1 MDIPTIFTQPENFY
15 SLACYTYILSGVICA
30 IVRWFHMC
38 RPFDQRSDYFYPAR
52 RQVTFFYAATALQ
65 LPYMLCPGD
74 PGSWFFAR
82 SFGILYY
89 PVCFALLYHR
99 FFQMRHLWS
108 KKLSIAYFCS
118 PFLLLGTLFVIVVF
132 HQNDLLL
139 PYKRLWECIMVCVSI
154 LLTYRLVKEC
164 RWVAK
169 KVESYHTQ
177 NYSNESDFPFTFA
190 KNMLYLP
197 AVWLIVMWTLFLLD
211 NQMVKAFIDLIMA
224 AWHVLFLCHI
234 LHPSR
239 PVSSKRSIDDMKT
252 IENEN
257 MERILQ
263 ENELLEKVVEATD
276 NLILEEPCTE
286 DEANVT
292 DEAGVTDEK
301 LLCHILHPSRPVSS
315 KRSIDDMKTIENENM
330 ERILQENELL
340 EKVVEATDNLIL
352 EEPCTEDE
360 ANVTDEAGVTDENNE
375 TDEANKR
382 QLIEHNGENTRQRI
396 EKEKWESVKNEVLTI
411 VSRRYLEPSLK
422 RIEVIRDVSAM
433 NHTLAGTFITQVGF
447 YRLVNAFRVRHYERL
462 MESDSTSNLGQE
474 IAAEMCG
481 FKNRWGLSNA
491 RKRLKD
497 FDYEL
502 IERYVR

>member
-30 IVRWFHMC
+30 VVRWFHMC

-65 LPYMLCPGD
+65 LPYMLCPGN

-108 KKLSIAYFCS
+108 KNLSIAYFCS
-118 PFLLLGTLFVIVVF
+118 PFLLLGALFVIVVF

-224 AWHVLFLCHI
+224 AWHVLFLCRI

-239 PVSSKRSIDDMKT
+239 PVSSKRNIDDMKT

-286 DEANVT
+286 DE
-292 DEAGVTDEK
+292 DGVK
-301 LLCHILHPSRPVSS
+301 
-315 KRSIDDMKTIENENM
+315 
-330 ERILQENELL
+330 
-340 EKVVEATDNLIL
+340 
-352 EEPCTEDE
+352 DE

-375 TDEANKR
+375 TDEANER
-382 QLIEHNGENTRQRI
+382 QLIERNGENTRQRI

-462 MESDSTSNLGQE
+462 MESDSTYNLGQE
-474 IAAEMCG
+474 MAAEMCG
-481 FKNRWGLSNA
+481 FKNRWGLTNA

-502 IERYVR
+502 IEKYMR

>member
-30 IVRWFHMC
+30 VVRWFHMC

-118 PFLLLGTLFVIVVF
+118 PFLLLGALFVIVVF

-211 NQMVKAFIDLIMA
+211 NQMVKAFIDLIIA
-224 AWHVLFLCHI
+224 AWHVLFLCRI

-252 IENEN
+252 IE
-257 MERILQ
+257 
-263 ENELLEKVVEATD
+263 D
-276 NLILEEPCTE
+276 
-286 DEANVT
+286 
-292 DEAGVTDEK
+292 
-301 LLCHILHPSRPVSS
+301 
-315 KRSIDDMKTIENENM
+315 ENM

-375 TDEANKR
+375 TDEANER
-382 QLIEHNGENTRQRI
+382 QLIERNGENTRQRI

-481 FKNRWGLSNA
+481 FKNRWGLANA

-502 IERYVR
+502 IEKYMR

>member
-38 RPFDQRSDYFYPAR
+38 RPFDQRGDYFYPAR

-118 PFLLLGTLFVIVVF
+118 PFLLLGALFVIVVF

-224 AWHVLFLCHI
+224 AWHVLLLCRI

-239 PVSSKRSIDDMKT
+239 PVSSKRNIDDMKT

-286 DEANVT
+286 DEDSVT
-292 DEAGVTDEK
+292 DEAD
-301 LLCHILHPSRPVSS
+301 
-315 KRSIDDMKTIENENM
+315 
-330 ERILQENELL
+330 
-340 EKVVEATDNLIL
+340 
-352 EEPCTEDE
+352 
-360 ANVTDEAGVTDENNE
+360 VTDEAGVTDENYEN
-375 TDEANKR
+375 DEANER
-382 QLIEHNGENTRQRI
+382 QLIERNGENTRQRI

-447 YRLVNAFRVRHYERL
+447 YRLVNAFLVRHYERL
-462 MESDSTSNLGQE
+462 MESDSTYNLGQE
-474 IAAEMCG
+474 MAAEMCG
-481 FKNRWGLSNA
+481 FKNRWGLTNA

-502 IERYVR
+502 IEKYMR

>member
-30 IVRWFHMC
+30 VVRWFHMC
-38 RPFDQRSDYFYPAR
+38 RPFDQRGDYFYPAR

-118 PFLLLGTLFVIVVF
+118 PFLLLGALFVIVVF

-224 AWHVLFLCHI
+224 AWHVLLLCRI

-286 DEANVT
+286 DEA
-292 DEAGVTDEK
+292 GVT
-301 LLCHILHPSRPVSS
+301 
-315 KRSIDDMKTIENENM
+315 
-330 ERILQENELL
+330 
-340 EKVVEATDNLIL
+340 
-352 EEPCTEDE
+352 DE

-375 TDEANKR
+375 TDEANER
-382 QLIEHNGENTRQRI
+382 QLIERNGENTRQRI
-396 EKEKWESVKNEVLTI
+396 KKEKWESVKNEVLTI
-411 VSRRYLEPSLK
+411 VSHRYLEPSLK

-481 FKNRWGLSNA
+481 FKNRWGLANA

-502 IERYVR
+502 IEKYMR

>member
-30 IVRWFHMC
+30 VVRWFHMC

-118 PFLLLGTLFVIVVF
+118 PFLLLGALFVIVVF

-211 NQMVKAFIDLIMA
+211 NQMVKAFIDLIIA
-224 AWHVLFLCHI
+224 AWHVLFLCRI

-252 IENEN
+252 IEDEN

-286 DEANVT
+286 DEA
-292 DEAGVTDEK
+292 D
-301 LLCHILHPSRPVSS
+301 
-315 KRSIDDMKTIENENM
+315 
-330 ERILQENELL
+330 
-340 EKVVEATDNLIL
+340 
-352 EEPCTEDE
+352 
-360 ANVTDEAGVTDENNE
+360 VTDEAGVTDENNE
-375 TDEANKR
+375 TDEANER
-382 QLIEHNGENTRQRI
+382 QLIERNGENTRQRI

-474 IAAEMCG
+474 IVPRCAA
-481 FKNRWGLSNA
+481 
-491 RKRLKD
+491 LKTD
-497 FDYEL
+497 GDWQMPVSASKTS
-502 IERYVR
+502 ITN

>member
-30 IVRWFHMC
+30 VVRWFHMC

-118 PFLLLGTLFVIVVF
+118 PFLLLGALFVIVVF

-197 AVWLIVMWTLFLLD
+197 AVWLIVMWALFLLD
-211 NQMVKAFIDLIMA
+211 NQMVKAFIDLIIA
-224 AWHVLFLCHI
+224 AWHVLFLCRI

-252 IENEN
+252 IEDEN

-286 DEANVT
+286 DEA
-292 DEAGVTDEK
+292 D
-301 LLCHILHPSRPVSS
+301 
-315 KRSIDDMKTIENENM
+315 
-330 ERILQENELL
+330 
-340 EKVVEATDNLIL
+340 
-352 EEPCTEDE
+352 
-360 ANVTDEAGVTDENNE
+360 VTDEAGVTDENNE
-375 TDEANKR
+375 TDEANER
-382 QLIEHNGENTRQRI
+382 QLIERNGENTRQRI

-462 MESDSTSNLGQE
+462 MESDSTYNLGQE
-474 IAAEMCG
+474 MAAEMCG
-481 FKNRWGLSNA
+481 FKNRWGLTNA

-502 IERYVR
+502 IEKYMR

>member
-1 MDIPTIFTQPENFY
+1 
-15 SLACYTYILSGVICA
+15 
-30 IVRWFHMC
+30 MC

-118 PFLLLGTLFVIVVF
+118 PFLLLGALFVIVVF

-139 PYKRLWECIMVCVSI
+139 PHKRLWECIMVCVSI

-224 AWHVLFLCHI
+224 AWHVLLLCRI

-239 PVSSKRSIDDMKT
+239 PVSSKRSLDDMKT
-252 IENEN
+252 IEDEN

-286 DEANVT
+286 DEAGVT
-292 DEAGVTDEK
+292 DEAD
-301 LLCHILHPSRPVSS
+301 
-315 KRSIDDMKTIENENM
+315 
-330 ERILQENELL
+330 
-340 EKVVEATDNLIL
+340 
-352 EEPCTEDE
+352 
-360 ANVTDEAGVTDENNE
+360 VTDEAGVTDENNE
-375 TDEANKR
+375 TDEANER
-382 QLIEHNGENTRQRI
+382 QLIERNGENTRQRI

-462 MESDSTSNLGQE
+462 MESDSTYNLGQE
-474 IAAEMCG
+474 MAAEMCG
-481 FKNRWGLSNA
+481 FKNRWGLANA

-502 IERYVR
+502 IEKYMR

>member
-118 PFLLLGTLFVIVVF
+118 PFLLLGALFVIVVF

-211 NQMVKAFIDLIMA
+211 NQMVKAFIDLIIA
-224 AWHVLFLCHI
+224 AWHVLFLCRI

-286 DEANVT
+286 DEA
-292 DEAGVTDEK
+292 GVT
-301 LLCHILHPSRPVSS
+301 
-315 KRSIDDMKTIENENM
+315 
-330 ERILQENELL
+330 
-340 EKVVEATDNLIL
+340 
-352 EEPCTEDE
+352 DE
-360 ANVTDEAGVTDENNE
+360 ANVTDEAGVTDEASVTDENNE
-375 TDEANKR
+375 TDEAIER
-382 QLIEHNGENTRQRI
+382 QLIERNGENTRQRI

-411 VSRRYLEPSLK
+411 VSHRYLEPSLK

-462 MESDSTSNLGQE
+462 MESDSTYNLGQE
-474 IAAEMCG
+474 MAAEMCG
-481 FKNRWGLSNA
+481 FKNRWGLTNA

-502 IERYVR
+502 IERYMR

>member
-30 IVRWFHMC
+30 VVRWFHMC

-118 PFLLLGTLFVIVVF
+118 PFLLLGALFVIVVF

-224 AWHVLFLCHI
+224 AWHVLFLCRI

-239 PVSSKRSIDDMKT
+239 PVSSKRSIDGMKT

-276 NLILEEPCTE
+276 NLILEESCTE
-286 DEANVT
+286 DEA
-292 DEAGVTDEK
+292 GVT
-301 LLCHILHPSRPVSS
+301 
-315 KRSIDDMKTIENENM
+315 
-330 ERILQENELL
+330 
-340 EKVVEATDNLIL
+340 
-352 EEPCTEDE
+352 DE

-375 TDEANKR
+375 TDEANER
-382 QLIEHNGENTRQRI
+382 QLIERNGENTRQRI

-411 VSRRYLEPSLK
+411 VSHRYLEPSLK

-462 MESDSTSNLGQE
+462 MESHSTSNLGQE

-481 FKNRWGLSNA
+481 FKNRWGLANA

-502 IERYVR
+502 IERYMR

>member
-30 IVRWFHMC
+30 VVRWFHMC

-118 PFLLLGTLFVIVVF
+118 PFLLLGALFVIVVF

-211 NQMVKAFIDLIMA
+211 NQMVKAFIDLIIA
-224 AWHVLFLCHI
+224 AWHVLFLCRI

-252 IENEN
+252 IEDEN

-286 DEANVT
+286 DEA
-292 DEAGVTDEK
+292 D
-301 LLCHILHPSRPVSS
+301 
-315 KRSIDDMKTIENENM
+315 
-330 ERILQENELL
+330 
-340 EKVVEATDNLIL
+340 
-352 EEPCTEDE
+352 
-360 ANVTDEAGVTDENNE
+360 VTDEAGVTDENNE
-375 TDEANKR
+375 TDEANER
-382 QLIEHNGENTRQRI
+382 QLIERNGENTHQRI

-462 MESDSTSNLGQE
+462 MESDSTYNLGQE
-474 IAAEMCG
+474 MAAEMCG
-481 FKNRWGLSNA
+481 FKNRWGLTNA

-502 IERYVR
+502 IEKYMR

>member
-118 PFLLLGTLFVIVVF
+118 PFLLLGALFVIVVF

-197 AVWLIVMWTLFLLD
+197 AVWLIVMWALFLLD

-224 AWHVLFLCHI
+224 AWHVLFLCRI

-239 PVSSKRSIDDMKT
+239 PVSSKRNIDDMKT

-263 ENELLEKVVEATD
+263 ENELLEKVVKATD
-276 NLILEEPCTE
+276 NLILEESCTE
-286 DEANVT
+286 DEA
-292 DEAGVTDEK
+292 GVT
-301 LLCHILHPSRPVSS
+301 
-315 KRSIDDMKTIENENM
+315 
-330 ERILQENELL
+330 
-340 EKVVEATDNLIL
+340 
-352 EEPCTEDE
+352 DE

-375 TDEANKR
+375 TDEANER
-382 QLIEHNGENTRQRI
+382 QLIDRNGENTRQRK

-411 VSRRYLEPSLK
+411 VSHRYLEPSLK

-462 MESDSTSNLGQE
+462 MESHSTSNLGQE

-481 FKNRWGLSNA
+481 FKNRWGLANA

>member
-30 IVRWFHMC
+30 VVRWFHMC

-118 PFLLLGTLFVIVVF
+118 PFLLLGALFVIVVF

-224 AWHVLFLCHI
+224 AWHVLLLCRI

-286 DEANVT
+286 DEA
-292 DEAGVTDEK
+292 GVT
-301 LLCHILHPSRPVSS
+301 
-315 KRSIDDMKTIENENM
+315 
-330 ERILQENELL
+330 
-340 EKVVEATDNLIL
+340 
-352 EEPCTEDE
+352 DE
-360 ANVTDEAGVTDENNE
+360 ANVTDEADVTDE
-375 TDEANKR
+375 TDEANER
-382 QLIEHNGENTRQRI
+382 QLIERNGENTRQRI

-411 VSRRYLEPSLK
+411 VSHRYLEPSLK

-481 FKNRWGLSNA
+481 FKNRWGLANA

>member
-30 IVRWFHMC
+30 VVRWFHMC

-118 PFLLLGTLFVIVVF
+118 PFLLLGALFIIVVF

-197 AVWLIVMWTLFLLD
+197 AVWLIVMWALFLLD

-224 AWHVLFLCHI
+224 AWHVLFLCRI

-252 IENEN
+252 IEDEN

-286 DEANVT
+286 DEA
-292 DEAGVTDEK
+292 D
-301 LLCHILHPSRPVSS
+301 
-315 KRSIDDMKTIENENM
+315 
-330 ERILQENELL
+330 
-340 EKVVEATDNLIL
+340 
-352 EEPCTEDE
+352 
-360 ANVTDEAGVTDENNE
+360 VTDEAGVTDENNE
-375 TDEANKR
+375 TDEANER
-382 QLIEHNGENTRQRI
+382 QLIERNGENTRQRI

-474 IAAEMCG
+474 IVAEMCG
-481 FKNRWGLSNA
+481 FKNRWGLANA

>member
-30 IVRWFHMC
+30 VVRWFHMC

-118 PFLLLGTLFVIVVF
+118 PFLLLGALFVIVVF

-224 AWHVLFLCHI
+224 AWHVLLLCRI

-239 PVSSKRSIDDMKT
+239 PVSSKRNIDDMKT

-276 NLILEEPCTE
+276 NHILEESCTE
-286 DEANVT
+286 DE
-292 DEAGVTDEK
+292 DGVT
-301 LLCHILHPSRPVSS
+301 
-315 KRSIDDMKTIENENM
+315 
-330 ERILQENELL
+330 
-340 EKVVEATDNLIL
+340 
-352 EEPCTEDE
+352 DE

-375 TDEANKR
+375 TDEANER
-382 QLIEHNGENTRQRI
+382 QLIERNGENTRQRI

-481 FKNRWGLSNA
+481 FKNRWGLANA

>member
-30 IVRWFHMC
+30 VVRWFHMC

-118 PFLLLGTLFVIVVF
+118 PFLLLGALFVIVVF

-224 AWHVLFLCHI
+224 AWHVLLLCHI

-239 PVSSKRSIDDMKT
+239 PVSSKRNIDDMKT

-286 DEANVT
+286 DEA
-292 DEAGVTDEK
+292 GVT
-301 LLCHILHPSRPVSS
+301 
-315 KRSIDDMKTIENENM
+315 
-330 ERILQENELL
+330 
-340 EKVVEATDNLIL
+340 
-352 EEPCTEDE
+352 DE
-360 ANVTDEAGVTDENNE
+360 ANVTDEADVTDE
-375 TDEANKR
+375 TDEAIER
-382 QLIEHNGENTRQRI
+382 QLIERNGENTRQRI

-411 VSRRYLEPSLK
+411 VSHRYLEPSLK

-481 FKNRWGLSNA
+481 FKNRWGLANA

>member
-30 IVRWFHMC
+30 VVRWFHMC

-118 PFLLLGTLFVIVVF
+118 PFLLLGALFVIVVF

-139 PYKRLWECIMVCVSI
+139 PYKRLWEYIMVCVSI

-224 AWHVLFLCHI
+224 AWHVLLLCRI

-286 DEANVT
+286 DEA
-292 DEAGVTDEK
+292 GVT
-301 LLCHILHPSRPVSS
+301 
-315 KRSIDDMKTIENENM
+315 
-330 ERILQENELL
+330 
-340 EKVVEATDNLIL
+340 
-352 EEPCTEDE
+352 DE
-360 ANVTDEAGVTDENNE
+360 ANVTDEASVTDENNE
-375 TDEANKR
+375 TDEANER
-382 QLIEHNGENTRQRI
+382 QLIERNGENTRQRI

-411 VSRRYLEPSLK
+411 VSHRYLEPSLK

-481 FKNRWGLSNA
+481 FKNRWGLANA

>member
-118 PFLLLGTLFVIVVF
+118 PFLLLGALFIIVVF

-224 AWHVLFLCHI
+224 AWHVLLLCRI

-286 DEANVT
+286 DEA
-292 DEAGVTDEK
+292 D
-301 LLCHILHPSRPVSS
+301 
-315 KRSIDDMKTIENENM
+315 
-330 ERILQENELL
+330 
-340 EKVVEATDNLIL
+340 
-352 EEPCTEDE
+352 
-360 ANVTDEAGVTDENNE
+360 VTDEAGVTDENNE
-375 TDEANKR
+375 TDEANER
-382 QLIEHNGENTRQRI
+382 QLIERNGENTRQRI

-497 FDYEL
+497 FDYEM

>member
-118 PFLLLGTLFVIVVF
+118 PFLLLGALFVIVVF

-197 AVWLIVMWTLFLLD
+197 AVWLTVMWALFLLD

-224 AWHVLFLCHI
+224 AWHVL
-234 LHPSR
+234 
-239 PVSSKRSIDDMKT
+239 
-252 IENEN
+252 
-257 MERILQ
+257 
-263 ENELLEKVVEATD
+263 
-276 NLILEEPCTE
+276 
-286 DEANVT
+286 
-292 DEAGVTDEK
+292 

-360 ANVTDEAGVTDENNE
+360 AGVTDEANVTDEAGVTDENNE
-375 TDEANKR
+375 TDEAIER
-382 QLIEHNGENTRQRI
+382 QLTERNGENTRQRI

-411 VSRRYLEPSLK
+411 VSHRYLEPSLK

-462 MESDSTSNLGQE
+462 IESDSTSNLGQE

-481 FKNRWGLSNA
+481 FKNRWGLANA

>member
-118 PFLLLGTLFVIVVF
+118 PFLLLGALFVIVVF

-139 PYKRLWECIMVCVSI
+139 PHKRLWECIMVCVSI

-224 AWHVLFLCHI
+224 AWHVLLLCRI

-239 PVSSKRSIDDMKT
+239 PVSSKRNIDDMKT

-286 DEANVT
+286 DEDSVT
-292 DEAGVTDEK
+292 DEAD
-301 LLCHILHPSRPVSS
+301 
-315 KRSIDDMKTIENENM
+315 
-330 ERILQENELL
+330 
-340 EKVVEATDNLIL
+340 
-352 EEPCTEDE
+352 
-360 ANVTDEAGVTDENNE
+360 VTDEAGVTDENYEN
-375 TDEANKR
+375 DEANER
-382 QLIEHNGENTRQRI
+382 QLIERNGENTRQRI

-462 MESDSTSNLGQE
+462 MESDSTYNLGQE
-474 IAAEMCG
+474 MAAEMCG
-481 FKNRWGLSNA
+481 FKNRWGLTNA

-502 IERYVR
+502 IEKYMR

>member
-118 PFLLLGTLFVIVVF
+118 PFLLLGALFVIVVF

-190 KNMLYLP
+190 KSMLYLP

-211 NQMVKAFIDLIMA
+211 NQMVKAFIDLIIA
-224 AWHVLFLCHI
+224 AWHVLLLCRI

-252 IENEN
+252 IEDEN

-286 DEANVT
+286 DE
-292 DEAGVTDEK
+292 DGVK
-301 LLCHILHPSRPVSS
+301 
-315 KRSIDDMKTIENENM
+315 
-330 ERILQENELL
+330 
-340 EKVVEATDNLIL
+340 
-352 EEPCTEDE
+352 DE

-375 TDEANKR
+375 TDEANER
-382 QLIEHNGENTRQRI
+382 QLIERNGENTRQRI

-481 FKNRWGLSNA
+481 FKNRWGLANA

-502 IERYVR
+502 IERYMR

>member
-118 PFLLLGTLFVIVVF
+118 PFLLLGALFIIVVF

-197 AVWLIVMWTLFLLD
+197 AVWLIVMWALFILD

-224 AWHVLFLCHI
+224 AWHVLLLCHI

-239 PVSSKRSIDDMKT
+239 PVSSKRNIDDMKT

-286 DEANVT
+286 DEAGVT
-292 DEAGVTDEK
+292 DEA
-301 LLCHILHPSRPVSS
+301 S
-315 KRSIDDMKTIENENM
+315 
-330 ERILQENELL
+330 
-340 EKVVEATDNLIL
+340 
-352 EEPCTEDE
+352 
-360 ANVTDEAGVTDENNE
+360 VTDEADVTDE
-375 TDEANKR
+375 TDEANER
-382 QLIEHNGENTRQRI
+382 QLIERNGENTRQRI

-411 VSRRYLEPSLK
+411 VSHRYLEPSLK

-462 MESDSTSNLGQE
+462 MESHSTSNLGQE
-474 IAAEMCG
+474 IVAEMCG
-481 FKNRWGLSNA
+481 FKNRWGLANA

>member
-1 MDIPTIFTQPENFY
+1 MDIPTIFTRPENFY

-30 IVRWFHMC
+30 FVRWFHMC

-99 FFQMRHLWS
+99 FFQMRHLRS
-108 KKLSIAYFCS
+108 KKLSIAYFCT
-118 PFLLLGTLFVIVVF
+118 PFLLLGALFVIVVF
-132 HQNDLLL
+132 HQNVLLL
-139 PYKRLWECIMVCVSI
+139 PYKRVWECVMVCVSI

-197 AVWLIVMWTLFLLD
+197 AVWLTVMWTLFLLD
-211 NQMVKAFIDLIMA
+211 NQMVKAFIDLIIA
-224 AWHVLFLCHI
+224 AWHVLLLCRI

-286 DEANVT
+286 DEAGVTDEANVT
-292 DEAGVTDEK
+292 DEAD
-301 LLCHILHPSRPVSS
+301 
-315 KRSIDDMKTIENENM
+315 
-330 ERILQENELL
+330 
-340 EKVVEATDNLIL
+340 
-352 EEPCTEDE
+352 
-360 ANVTDEAGVTDENNE
+360 VTDEAGVTDENNE
-375 TDEANKR
+375 TDEANER
-382 QLIEHNGENTRQRI
+382 QLIERNGENTRQRI

-481 FKNRWGLSNA
+481 FKNRWGLANA

-497 FDYEL
+497 FDYEM

>member
-38 RPFDQRSDYFYPAR
+38 RPFDQRGDYFYPAR

-118 PFLLLGTLFVIVVF
+118 PFLLLGALFVIVVF

-224 AWHVLFLCHI
+224 AWHVLFLCRI

-252 IENEN
+252 IE
-257 MERILQ
+257 
-263 ENELLEKVVEATD
+263 D
-276 NLILEEPCTE
+276 
-286 DEANVT
+286 
-292 DEAGVTDEK
+292 
-301 LLCHILHPSRPVSS
+301 
-315 KRSIDDMKTIENENM
+315 ENM

-375 TDEANKR
+375 TDEANER
-382 QLIEHNGENTRQRI
+382 QLIERNGENTRQQI

-462 MESDSTSNLGQE
+462 MESDSTYNLGQE
-474 IAAEMCG
+474 MAAEMCG
-481 FKNRWGLSNA
+481 FKNRWGLTNA

-502 IERYVR
+502 IEKYMR

>member
-30 IVRWFHMC
+30 VVRWFHMC

-108 KKLSIAYFCS
+108 KNLSIAYFCS
-118 PFLLLGTLFVIVVF
+118 PFLLLGALFVIVVF

-211 NQMVKAFIDLIMA
+211 NQMVKAFIDLIIA
-224 AWHVLFLCHI
+224 AWHVLFLCRI

-239 PVSSKRSIDDMKT
+239 PVSSKRNIDDMKT

-286 DEANVT
+286 DE
-292 DEAGVTDEK
+292 DGVK
-301 LLCHILHPSRPVSS
+301 
-315 KRSIDDMKTIENENM
+315 
-330 ERILQENELL
+330 
-340 EKVVEATDNLIL
+340 
-352 EEPCTEDE
+352 DE

-375 TDEANKR
+375 TDEANER
-382 QLIEHNGENTRQRI
+382 QLIERNGENTPQRI

-433 NHTLAGTFITQVGF
+433 NYTLAGTFITQVGF

-462 MESDSTSNLGQE
+462 MESDSTYNLGQE
-474 IAAEMCG
+474 MAAEMCG
-481 FKNRWGLSNA
+481 FKNRWGLTNA

-502 IERYVR
+502 IEKYMR

>member
-30 IVRWFHMC
+30 VVRWFHMC

-118 PFLLLGTLFVIVVF
+118 PFLLLGALFVIVVF

-211 NQMVKAFIDLIMA
+211 NQMVKAFIDLIIA
-224 AWHVLFLCHI
+224 AWHVLFLCRI

-252 IENEN
+252 IEDEN

-286 DEANVT
+286 DEA
-292 DEAGVTDEK
+292 D
-301 LLCHILHPSRPVSS
+301 
-315 KRSIDDMKTIENENM
+315 
-330 ERILQENELL
+330 
-340 EKVVEATDNLIL
+340 
-352 EEPCTEDE
+352 
-360 ANVTDEAGVTDENNE
+360 VTDEAGVTDENNE
-375 TDEANKR
+375 TDEANER
-382 QLIEHNGENTRQRI
+382 QLIERNGENTRQRI

-462 MESDSTSNLGQE
+462 MESDSTYNLGQE
-474 IAAEMCG
+474 MATEMCG
-481 FKNRWGLSNA
+481 FKNRWGLTNA

-502 IERYVR
+502 IEKYMR

>member
-118 PFLLLGTLFVIVVF
+118 PFLLLGALFVIVVF

-177 NYSNESDFPFTFA
+177 NFSNESDFPFTFA

-224 AWHVLFLCHI
+224 AWHVLFLCRI

-239 PVSSKRSIDDMKT
+239 PVSSKRSIDGMKT

-276 NLILEEPCTE
+276 NLILEESCTE
-286 DEANVT
+286 DEA
-292 DEAGVTDEK
+292 GVT
-301 LLCHILHPSRPVSS
+301 
-315 KRSIDDMKTIENENM
+315 
-330 ERILQENELL
+330 
-340 EKVVEATDNLIL
+340 
-352 EEPCTEDE
+352 DE

-375 TDEANKR
+375 TDEANER
-382 QLIEHNGENTRQRI
+382 QLIERNGENTRQRI

-411 VSRRYLEPSLK
+411 VSHRYLEPSLK

-462 MESDSTSNLGQE
+462 MESHSTSNLGQE

-481 FKNRWGLSNA
+481 FKNRWGLANA

>member
-30 IVRWFHMC
+30 VVRWFHMC
-38 RPFDQRSDYFYPAR
+38 RPFDQRGDYFYPAR

-118 PFLLLGTLFVIVVF
+118 PFLLLGALFVIVVF

-190 KNMLYLP
+190 KNMLYLS

-224 AWHVLFLCHI
+224 AWHVLFLCRI

-239 PVSSKRSIDDMKT
+239 PVSSKRNIDDMKT

-286 DEANVT
+286 DE
-292 DEAGVTDEK
+292 DGVK
-301 LLCHILHPSRPVSS
+301 
-315 KRSIDDMKTIENENM
+315 
-330 ERILQENELL
+330 
-340 EKVVEATDNLIL
+340 
-352 EEPCTEDE
+352 DE

-375 TDEANKR
+375 TDEANER
-382 QLIEHNGENTRQRI
+382 QLIERNGENTRQQI

-462 MESDSTSNLGQE
+462 MESDSTYNLGQE
-474 IAAEMCG
+474 MAAEMCG
-481 FKNRWGLSNA
+481 FKNRWGLTNA

-502 IERYVR
+502 IERYMR

>member
-118 PFLLLGTLFVIVVF
+118 PFLLLGALFVIVVF

-139 PYKRLWECIMVCVSI
+139 PHKRLWECIMVCVSI

-224 AWHVLFLCHI
+224 AWHVLLLCRI

-252 IENEN
+252 IEDEN

-286 DEANVT
+286 DEADVT
-292 DEAGVTDEK
+292 DEAGVTDE
-301 LLCHILHPSRPVSS
+301 
-315 KRSIDDMKTIENENM
+315 
-330 ERILQENELL
+330 
-340 EKVVEATDNLIL
+340 
-352 EEPCTEDE
+352 
-360 ANVTDEAGVTDENNE
+360 ANVTDEADVTDE
-375 TDEANKR
+375 TDEANER
-382 QLIEHNGENTRQRI
+382 QLIERNGENTRQRI

-497 FDYEL
+497 FDYEM

>member
-30 IVRWFHMC
+30 VVRWFHMC

-118 PFLLLGTLFVIVVF
+118 PFLLLGALFIIVVF

-177 NYSNESDFPFTFA
+177 NHSNESDFPFTFA

-211 NQMVKAFIDLIMA
+211 NQMVKAFIDLIIA
-224 AWHVLFLCHI
+224 AWHVLFLCRI

-252 IENEN
+252 IEDEN

-286 DEANVT
+286 DEA
-292 DEAGVTDEK
+292 D
-301 LLCHILHPSRPVSS
+301 
-315 KRSIDDMKTIENENM
+315 
-330 ERILQENELL
+330 
-340 EKVVEATDNLIL
+340 
-352 EEPCTEDE
+352 
-360 ANVTDEAGVTDENNE
+360 VTDEAGVTDENNE
-375 TDEANKR
+375 TDEANER
-382 QLIEHNGENTRQRI
+382 QLIERNGENTRQRI

-474 IAAEMCG
+474 IVAEMCG
-481 FKNRWGLSNA
+481 FKNRWGLANA